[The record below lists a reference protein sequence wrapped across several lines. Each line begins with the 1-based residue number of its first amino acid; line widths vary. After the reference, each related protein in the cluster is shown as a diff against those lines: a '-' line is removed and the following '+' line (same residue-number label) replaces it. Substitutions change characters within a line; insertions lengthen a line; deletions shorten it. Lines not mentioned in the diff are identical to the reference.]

1 MIYSIYRVGD
11 NVKKSRITKAS
22 KKRLIVF
29 GTLSLIMI
37 GYFSFTVLFYLYK
50 LNNLN
55 SQKKQLNTNLTELKR
70 QEKILTNEIEKLKD
84 PSYIAKY
91 ARENYAYSKDGEYI
105 IKINDKE
112 IKKEEDN
119 KFNLNI
125 DYTYF
130 IYGGGVLLFI
140 ILICVIKKK

>member
-11 NVKKSRITKAS
+11 NVKKNKITKAS

-29 GTLSLIMI
+29 GALSLIII

-55 SQKKQLNTNLTELKR
+55 SHKKQLNTNLTELKR

-112 IKKEEDN
+112 TKKEEDN
-119 KFNLNI
+119 KFNINI